1 MGVSKELNYI
11 INFVKAVLKRIM
23 VDQLHYKP
31 DSFSTVSLIISLNY
45 CREVRPEAIAILTEK
60 KVICVMD

>member
-23 VDQLHYKP
+23 AVQLHYKP
-31 DSFSTVSLIISLNY
+31 VSFSTVFATISLTFTGGK
-45 CREVRPEAIAILTEK
+45 LHLL
-60 KVICVMD
+60 